1 MTRDKVHDGEKR
13 ALVKH
18 LSKKYFWLAFLAM
31 LATMLALPF
40 VYKILF
46 AKYFFSYQFAVVY
59 SISILSI
66 AFYPAYQY
74 FYEARKIRLLNII
87 QISTLVTGL
96 GALFFASMYFGLWGA
111 IIVAIIMRFANNII
125 STILVKYKNK

>member
-1 MTRDKVHDGEKR
+1 
-13 ALVKH
+13 
-18 LSKKYFWLAFLAM
+18 LAM

-59 SISILSI
+59 AVSILSI

-96 GALFFASMYFGLWGA
+96 GALFLASMYFGLWGA
-111 IIVAIIMRFANNII
+111 IIVAIILRFLNNVVA
-125 STILVKYKNK
+125 SVWVGVRGEKV